1 MSPGASLSPPPAQ
14 DPTDSGMKA
23 LTIDRCRS
31 LIRLSLPTRTARPC
45 LPAHSVSGGSAH
57 VGRGGHIPEHYLI
70 HLAEGF
76 LLQPPSSCLCPSSR
90 GGPGHQQFQAG
101 SAVCC
106 PIGQWQHGQCPLPTE
121 WWRGGQA
128 GGSWSPRKEEGE
140 GASCS
145 WTTRSSWKCF

>member
-1 MSPGASLSPPPAQ
+1 MSGCRALSLVPSTCPRPDRLWDEGLDYQSLPVPDKTFPANQDSPAVPA
-14 DPTDSGMKA
+14 
-23 LTIDRCRS
+23 RS
-31 LIRLSLPTRTARPC
+31 LCFRRLGTCWERRPYPRTLPHP
-45 LPAHSVSGGSAH
+45 P
-57 VGRGGHIPEHYLI
+57 GRGI
-70 HLAEGF
+70 

-128 GGSWSPRKEEGE
+128 GSSWSPRKEEGE

-145 WTTRSSWKCF
+145 WTT